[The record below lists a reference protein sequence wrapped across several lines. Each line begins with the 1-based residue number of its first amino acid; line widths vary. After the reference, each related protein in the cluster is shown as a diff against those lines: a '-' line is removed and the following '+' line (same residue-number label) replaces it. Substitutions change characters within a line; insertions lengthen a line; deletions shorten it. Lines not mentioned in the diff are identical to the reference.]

1 MAKDKFPVTPA
12 IRFLRAANITPLDY
26 CLYKYEEKGGAKQAA
41 EVLKEDLHKVVK
53 TIVFI
58 DENKKGLV
66 ALMNGDCEISSRNL
80 ARITGRKSLET
91 ATANQANKWTGYL
104 FGGTSPF
111 GLKTAL
117 PIFVE
122 KNILELEYFWING
135 GKQGFQIKLVPENLS
150 VLNPEIV
157 SIAT

>member
-12 IRFLRAANITPLDY
+12 IRFLRSANITPLDY
-26 CLYKYEEKGGAKQAA
+26 CLYQYEEKGGAKQAA

-58 DENKKGLV
+58 DECKKGLV
-66 ALMNGDCEISSRNL
+66 ALMNGDCEVSSRNL
-80 ARITGRKSLET
+80 ARITGRKSLEP
-91 ATANQANKWTGYL
+91 ASANQANKWTGYL

-122 KNILELEYFWING
+122 KNILDLEYFWING
-135 GKQGFQIKLVPENLS
+135 GKQGFQIKLVPENLT

-157 SIAT
+157 SIAV